1 MDEGAAMENQYLL
14 EMQNIS
20 KGFPGVQAIKQVDF
34 KVRYGEVHGL
44 MGENGAGKSTLMKIL
59 NGLYSSCL
67 LYTSPSPRDYAAY
80 RMPSSA

>member
-34 KVRYGEVHGL
+34 KVGYGEVHGL
-44 MGENGAGKSTLMKIL
+44 MGEM
-59 NGLYSSCL
+59 GLENL
-67 LYTSPSPRDYAAY
+67 P
-80 RMPSSA
+80 